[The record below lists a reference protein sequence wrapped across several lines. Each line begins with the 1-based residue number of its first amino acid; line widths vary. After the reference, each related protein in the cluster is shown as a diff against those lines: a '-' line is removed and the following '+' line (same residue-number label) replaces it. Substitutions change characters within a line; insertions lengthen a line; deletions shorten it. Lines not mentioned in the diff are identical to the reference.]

1 MAQLALID
9 RQLNNN
15 LSFQPQTWY
24 AIGGAVIVSTL
35 TMLFFN
41 IFAIHKPEKPVT
53 RQNLPDVVQFT
64 TGAMLAQG
72 NPHPISQPSQ
82 QAFQAC
88 YWLFIVT
95 IAATFSSNFIAM
107 MAVQII
113 RLPINSLEELVA
125 HPSYTAGMQGGSAV
139 IDFFRYS
146 HTGVLKEVWDKKIK
160 PYPNNISPSTKEGA
174 LEQIEKV
181 RTEEYVSL
189 GPLERFKDTISSLQS
204 CDIAISKERLFAG
217 YYGYST
223 HRGFPYTEL
232 FNKR

>member
-1 MAQLALID
+1 MH
-9 RQLNNN
+9 
-15 LSFQPQTWY
+15 FQPETWY
-24 AIGGAVIVSTL
+24 AIGGAVVIATL
-35 TMLFFN
+35 AMFFFN
-41 IFAIHKPEKPVT
+41 IFTISQPNT
-53 RQNLPDVVQFT
+53 LSSRMDLPDVVQFT
-64 TGAMLAQG
+64 TGAMLTQG
-72 NPHPISQPSQ
+72 YPYPTRHTSQ

-95 IAATFSSNFIAM
+95 IVATFSSNFIAM

-146 HTGVLKEVWDKKIK
+146 NTGILKEVWDKKIK
-160 PYPNNISPSTKEGA
+160 PYSNNISPSSKSGA
-174 LEQIEKV
+174 SEQIEKV
-181 RTEEYVSL
+181 RREQFVSL
-189 GPLERFKDTISSLQS
+189 GPLERYKDTISSLVP
-204 CDIAISKERLFAG
+204 CDLVISKERLFAG

-223 HRGFPYTEL
+223 YKGFPYTEL